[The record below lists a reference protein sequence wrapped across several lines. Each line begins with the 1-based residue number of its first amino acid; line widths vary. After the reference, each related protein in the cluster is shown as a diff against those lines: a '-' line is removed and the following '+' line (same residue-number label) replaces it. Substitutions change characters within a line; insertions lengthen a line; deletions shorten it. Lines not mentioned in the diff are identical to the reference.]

1 MSEPILRL
9 FTGDPYRCEGALA
22 AREAALRA
30 QDPNLERHVH
40 FADEVQVGALE
51 LDLTSLSLFSLTR
64 HFVVRR
70 VEKVRAPKAFVP
82 ILEEEYAEGTYLTLL
97 AIDLRATHPI
107 ARAAKARDALVS
119 LPAPRGNAVP
129 GSAKEILSER
139 GVSLTEPAFRELLHR
154 CGNDLL
160 TIAQEAE
167 KLCSLASDGPI
178 NEETVERTVF
188 PSAERT
194 VYPFYDRLG
203 EADLN
208 GALTELRGLR
218 EDPGRIL
225 GGVLRHLTR
234 LAMVRLLLDRKTAR
248 TEMAASVGVQEWLL
262 RRLIGQAQQRSL
274 IELASALR
282 LGVDLDREIKSGLV
296 RPADALIELVLAATD
311 ASRTTSDAGPRA
323 TAFALR
329 TRR

>member
-1 MSEPILRL
+1 MSEPILKL
-9 FTGDPYRCEGALA
+9 FTGDPYRCERALA

-30 QDPNLERHVH
+30 VDPDLERHVH
-40 FADEVQVGALE
+40 FADELQVGTLE
-51 LDLTSLSLFSLTR
+51 LDLTSLSLFSLAR

-70 VEKVRAPKAFVP
+70 VEKVRAPNGLVR
-82 ILEEEYAEGTYLTLL
+82 ILETEFAEGTYLTLI
-97 AIDLRATHPI
+97 ATDLRATGPI
-107 ARAAKARDALVS
+107 AKAAKARDALVS
-119 LPAPRGNAVP
+119 LPSPRGKAIRS
-129 GSAKEILSER
+129 SAAEILSER
-139 GVSLTEPAFRELLHR
+139 GISLTEPAFREFLHR

-167 KLCSLASDGPI
+167 KLGSLASDGPI
-178 NEETVERTVF
+178 DEETVERTVF

-208 GALTELRGLR
+208 GALAELRELR

-234 LAMVRLLLDRKTAR
+234 LAMIRLLLDRKSDR
-248 TEMAASVGVQEWLL
+248 SEMAASVGVQEWLL
-262 RRLIGQAQQRSL
+262 RRLIGQAQRRSL
-274 IELASALR
+274 ADLASTLR

-296 RPADALIELVLAATD
+296 RPADALMELVLAA
-311 ASRTTSDAGPRA
+311 AGPAPIRKA
-323 TAFALR
+323 R
-329 TRR
+329 